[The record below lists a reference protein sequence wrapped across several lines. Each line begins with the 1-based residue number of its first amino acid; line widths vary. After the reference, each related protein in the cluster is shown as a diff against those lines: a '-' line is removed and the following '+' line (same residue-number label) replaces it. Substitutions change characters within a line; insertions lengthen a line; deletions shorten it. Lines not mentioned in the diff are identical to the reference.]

1 MFLFAWFFFLFNV
14 QSNCG
19 RFTSKNETPPGF
31 AVGMLRSPKTE
42 FQGKPYGLHSLLSR
56 SDKACFFFLF
66 PSKVILII
74 HAFKWLHAKLCQ
86 HSKFFAM
93 PIANRN
99 TEVSLVVSGDCQQ
112 KHILRVIVAL
122 TRPCENNLPTG
133 NLDWTFFFLTQKQL
147 ELAAVELV
155 NGCWPCARRFNHDPL
170 SVSVSFFNHS

>member
-1 MFLFAWFFFLFNV
+1 MAFFSSWRFRKFRWFQRLLRFHSLLIFNLLRPHNVLVCLVFFFLFYV

-19 RFTSKNETPPGF
+19 RFISKNETPPGF

-42 FQGKPYGLHSLLSR
+42 FQGKPYGLHSLLLR

-86 HSKFFAM
+86 HSRFFAM

-122 TRPCENNLPTG
+122 TRP
-133 NLDWTFFFLTQKQL
+133 
-147 ELAAVELV
+147 
-155 NGCWPCARRFNHDPL
+155 
-170 SVSVSFFNHS
+170 